1 MHIFT
6 EFKVNKSVKHGTGFP
21 NKNVFLY
28 SSLSLCQAEFMIRI
42 PDFPLTLSRT

>member
-6 EFKVNKSVKHGTGFP
+6 EFRGNKLVKYGIVVP

-28 SSLSLCQAEFMIRI
+28 SSLSLCQPENIFRSLI
-42 PDFPLTLSRT
+42 FH

>member
-6 EFKVNKSVKHGTGFP
+6 EFRGNKLVKYGIVFP

-28 SSLSLCQAEFMIRI
+28 SSLSLCQPEYTIRSLI
-42 PDFPLTLSRT
+42 FH